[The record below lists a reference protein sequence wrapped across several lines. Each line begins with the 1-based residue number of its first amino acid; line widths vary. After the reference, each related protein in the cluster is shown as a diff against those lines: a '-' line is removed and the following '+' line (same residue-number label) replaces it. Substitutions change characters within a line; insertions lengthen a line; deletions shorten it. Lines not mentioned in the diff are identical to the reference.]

1 MGDNELEF
9 ICWMELYKDKRWK
22 VYDWNRNEKNI
33 LNRKEFFK
41 KYNLDINNI
50 DVTALYIFDSEK
62 LVMVDIGYNTYLI
75 SIID

>member
-9 ICWMELYKDKRWK
+9 ICWMELYKNKKWK
-22 VYDWNRNEKNI
+22 VYDWNRNKKNI
-33 LNRKEFFK
+33 LNRKEFFE

>member
-9 ICWMELYKDKRWK
+9 ICWMELYKDKKWK

-33 LNRKEFFK
+33 LNRKEFLK

-75 SIID
+75 SIIN

>member
-9 ICWMELYKDKRWK
+9 ICWMELYKDKKWK

-33 LNRKEFFK
+33 LNRKDFFK

>member
-9 ICWMELYKDKRWK
+9 ICWMELYKNKKWK

-33 LNRKEFFK
+33 LNRKEFFE

-62 LVMVDIGYNTYLI
+62 LVMVDIEYNTYLI

>member
-9 ICWMELYKDKRWK
+9 ICWMELYKDKKWK

-75 SIID
+75 SIIN